1 MAANKVLQVGT
12 ATLIDTAVTA
22 PVVGNVFSFAEHK
35 GSGDYSAI
43 FQAVGTVTT
52 ITAQL
57 EVSLDG
63 GTTWAIAVT
72 GANFF
77 ATNAVTNK
85 VVTPVICGALYR
97 INYTAAS
104 GSLGIWCCSN

>member
-1 MAANKVLQVGT
+1 MPNTISITEGVPVV
-12 ATLIDTAVTA
+12 IDPVVTA
-22 PVVGNVFSFAEHK
+22 PVIGNQFCFQSDTASTDFSVL
-35 GSGDYSAI
+35 
-43 FQAVGTVTT
+43 FQPTGTVTT

-63 GTTWAIAVT
+63 GTTWAIFIT

-77 ATNAVTNK
+77 PTNAVTNK
-85 VVTPVICGALYR
+85 LVTPMICGALFR

-104 GSLGIWCCSN
+104 GSIVMRTVSN

>member
-1 MAANKVLQVGT
+1 MAANKVLQVSNP
-12 ATLIDTAVTA
+12 TLIDSAVTA
-22 PVVGNVFSFAEHK
+22 PVIGNVFSFAEHH
-35 GSGDYSAI
+35 GSGDFSAI

-57 EVSLDG
+57 EISLDG

-77 ATNAVTNK
+77 PTNAVTNK
-85 VVTPVICGALYR
+85 AVTPVICGALYR
-97 INYTAAS
+97 VNYTAAS
-104 GSLGIWCCSN
+104 GSINLWACSN

>member
-1 MAANKVLQVGT
+1 MASISIPTGVPVV
-12 ATLIDTAVTA
+12 IDPAVTA
-22 PVVGNVFSFAEHK
+22 PVVGNTFSFQPDP
-35 GSGDYSAI
+35 SGTDFSAI
-43 FQAVGTVTT
+43 FQATGTVTT

-63 GTTWAIAVT
+63 GATWAIFIT

-77 ATNAVTNK
+77 PTNAVTNK
-85 VVTPVICGALYR
+85 IVTPMIAGALWR

-104 GSLGIWCCSN
+104 GSIVMRVCSN